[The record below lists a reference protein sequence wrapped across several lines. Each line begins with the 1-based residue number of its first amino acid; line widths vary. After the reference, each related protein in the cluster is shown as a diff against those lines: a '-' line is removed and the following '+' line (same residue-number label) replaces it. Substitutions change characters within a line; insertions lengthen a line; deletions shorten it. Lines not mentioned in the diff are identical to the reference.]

1 MFIFEPQN
9 DIQLWMIIFCCIFML
24 IDNAV
29 FRAQSFYSIF
39 MYVV

>member
-9 DIQLWMIIFCCIFML
+9 DIEMWMIIFLYFYVSIFML

-29 FRAQSFYSIF
+29 FRAQIF
-39 MYVV
+39 

>member
-9 DIQLWMIIFCCIFML
+9 DIEVWMIILCIFML

-29 FRAQSFYSIF
+29 FRAQRFYTIF

>member
-1 MFIFEPQN
+1 MFIFESQN
-9 DIQLWMIIFCCIFML
+9 DIEMRMIIFLYFYML

-29 FRAQSFYSIF
+29 FRAQSFYTVF

>member
-9 DIQLWMIIFCCIFML
+9 DIESEWSYFCICML

-29 FRAQSFYSIF
+29 FRAQSFYSVF